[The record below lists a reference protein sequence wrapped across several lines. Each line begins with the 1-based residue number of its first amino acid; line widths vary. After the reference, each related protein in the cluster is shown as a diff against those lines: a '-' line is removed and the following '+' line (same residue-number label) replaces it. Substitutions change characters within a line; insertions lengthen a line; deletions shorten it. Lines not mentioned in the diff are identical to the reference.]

1 MNSPVDPLLYEGAGF
16 IFVNQSYDFLLV
28 QDTESKKWGMCKGHR
43 DQNDVDS
50 LATARR
56 EAEEELGLVEGIH
69 YNVVSGPLFIQGSPR
84 QYIFYYAMLT
94 VSLNCIVMQKEEV
107 CNIKMVKY
115 HDLPNT
121 VCNREQYNIYLRL
134 LVSQTIGKPTQ
145 SQPSKPEPLTVV
157 QVSNFIPR
165 YRLKQAMEDEV
176 MEEIPIK
183 LDQRENTSSCI
194 LELMNEEY
202 EEDEVI
208 IEPPPSAFDMSESY
222 MFVPVHLN
230 MAELMTRS
238 FSRPALSP
246 SPSPSS
252 SSRPRPRSCPS
263 PFIPIGYGLPSPRI
277 DGKMSPFISV

>member
-1 MNSPVDPLLYEGAGF
+1 MNSPVDISLYEGAGF
-16 IFVNQSYDFLLV
+16 IFVNQNYDFLLV

-43 DQNDVDS
+43 DQNDADS

-56 EAEEELGLVEGIH
+56 EAEEELGLIEGIH
-69 YNVVSGPLFIQGSPR
+69 YNVISGPLFIQGSPR
-84 QYIFYYAMLT
+84 QYIFYYAMLI
-94 VSLNCIVMQKEEV
+94 VPLNCIVMQKEEV

-121 VCNREQYNIYLRL
+121 VCNREDYNIYLRL

-145 SQPSKPEPLTVV
+145 PQYSKPEPVPAV
-157 QVSNFIPR
+157 QASNFIPK
-165 YRLKQAMEDEV
+165 YRLIIKQAIEDEV
-176 MEEIPIK
+176 MEEIPVK

-208 IEPPPSAFDMSESY
+208 IEPPPSAFDMNESY

-238 FSRPALSP
+238 FSRPAP
-246 SPSPSS
+246 SPS
-252 SSRPRPRSCPS
+252 PRPRSCSS
-263 PFIPIGYGLPSPRI
+263 PFIPIGYALPSPRM

>member
-1 MNSPVDPLLYEGAGF
+1 MNSPVDPSFYEGAGF

-43 DQNDVDS
+43 DQNDLDS

-69 YNVVSGPLFIQGSPR
+69 YNVISGPLFIQGSPR
-84 QYIFYYAMLT
+84 QYIFYYAMLK
-94 VSLNCIVMQKEEV
+94 VSLNCIVMQREEI

-134 LVSQTIGKPTQ
+134 LVSQTIGKPIQPQ
-145 SQPSKPEPLTVV
+145 SSKPEITPVV
-157 QVSNFIPR
+157 QGSNFVPK
-165 YRLKQAMEDEV
+165 YRLKQSMEDEV
-176 MEEIPIK
+176 MEEIPVKI
-183 LDQRENTSSCI
+183 DQRENTSSCI
-194 LELMNEEY
+194 LELMDEEY
-202 EEDEVI
+202 EEDEVV
-208 IEPPPSAFDMSESY
+208 IEPPPSAFDASESY

-238 FSRPALSP
+238 FSRPAP
-246 SPSPSS
+246 SPS
-252 SSRPRPRSCPS
+252 PRPRSCSS
-263 PFIPIGYGLPSPRI
+263 PFIPIGYALPSPRM

>member
-1 MNSPVDPLLYEGAGF
+1 MNSPVDLSLYEGAGF

-43 DQNDVDS
+43 DQNDADS

-56 EAEEELGLVEGIH
+56 EAEEELGLIEGIH
-69 YNVVSGPLFIQGSPR
+69 YNVISGPLFIQGSPR

-94 VSLNCIVMQKEEV
+94 VPLNCIVMQKEEV

-121 VCNREQYNIYLRL
+121 VCNREEYNIYLRL

-145 SQPSKPEPLTVV
+145 QQPNRSEVV
-157 QVSNFIPR
+157 QAAQGSNFIPK
-165 YRLKQAMEDEV
+165 YRLIIKQPEIKEDEV
-176 MEEIPIK
+176 IEDIPVKSDI
-183 LDQRENTSSCI
+183 RERVGSCI

-208 IEPPPSAFDMSESY
+208 IEPPPSAFDMNESY

-246 SPSPSS
+246 SP
-252 SSRPRPRSCPS
+252 RPRSCSS